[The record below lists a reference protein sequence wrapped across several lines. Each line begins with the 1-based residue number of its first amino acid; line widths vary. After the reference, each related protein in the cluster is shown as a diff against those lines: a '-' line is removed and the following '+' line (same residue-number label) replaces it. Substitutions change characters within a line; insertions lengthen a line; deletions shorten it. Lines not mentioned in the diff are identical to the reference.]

1 MERPRRADATRN
13 IDSLISAAQSCYR
26 RFGPDTSLQTIAS
39 EAGVGVATLFRNFP
53 DKDELIRA
61 VLTRQVKIRISPL
74 IRRALNDSNPTRG
87 LICVGYGLL
96 GIASRESNMMIAIH
110 SRQDTLAGMAI
121 PVIDALYELT
131 RRAQAQGSVRADLNL
146 EDVQSILGMLIGAV
160 ETTPAGT
167 PAWKRFA
174 ELLGD
179 AIFIPVQHR
188 ALHRE
193 PVMTRYP
200 EIWGPES
207 QQRSV

>member
-26 RFGPDTSLQTIAS
+26 RFGPDASLQSIAR
-39 EAGVGVATLFRNFP
+39 EAGVGVATLFRNFS
-53 DKDELIRA
+53 DKDDLIRA
-61 VLTRQVKIRISPL
+61 VLTRQVEIRIRPL
-74 IRRALNDSNPTRG
+74 IRRALEDSNPTRG
-87 LICVGYGLL
+87 LIYVSYGLL

-110 SRQDTLAGMAI
+110 SRQDTLASMAI
-121 PVIDALYELT
+121 PVIDALFELT
-131 RRAQAQGSVRADLNL
+131 RRAQAQGTVRSDLGL
-146 EDVQSILGMLIGAV
+146 EDVQSIIGMLIGAV

-193 PVMTRYP
+193 PAMTRHP
-200 EIWGPES
+200 DIWGPEA
-207 QQRSV
+207 QVRTV